1 MTKFLSWGGARD
13 LRLRWGFDDLCVFV
27 WVCVCGSVCELFSET
42 EVVLHETCS
51 KPTIREQLL
60 LWRNSLLNIIIKAC
74 HFYSLQ
80 IKKKCSRVTFKNPL
94 ELLKTRFDQRD
105 KINLPIEWPEIKHD
119 KSLEELIGPLPF
131 YEGTTHCVWN
141 IDVVS
146 CSQQSWQGE
155 KLERNTLT
163 YTVISRHTITFWIT
177 SVDHRVVWK
186 NSNKT
191 VDGGDYLREELI
203 TRGGT
208 MHGSPTHGVPG
219 GTIRYIAEGTTQGIL
234 LFKNNCFTKWRLVTF
249 YVQLF
254 IIFFIFL
261 FI

>member
-1 MTKFLSWGGARD
+1 MFWGQIWGFGGA
-13 LRLRWGFDDLCVFV
+13 LMICVCLCECVG
-27 WVCVCGSVCELFSET
+27 VCVCGSVCELFSET

-80 IKKKCSRVTFKNPL
+80 ITRKCNRVTLKDPL
-94 ELLKTRFDQRD
+94 ELL

-119 KSLEELIGPLPF
+119 KTLEELIGPLPF

-177 SVDHRVVWK
+177 SADHRVVWK

-191 VDGGDYLREELI
+191 VGGGDYLREELI
-203 TRGGT
+203 TGGGT

-219 GTIRYIAEGTTQGIL
+219 GTIATLRRGLPKGFYCLKTTVSQ
-234 LFKNNCFTKWRLVTF
+234 NED
-249 YVQLF
+249 
-254 IIFFIFL
+254 
-261 FI
+261 